1 MYRKYWKAELFLIY
15 WPFLVMRT
23 LRTWN
28 GPLTLSISFLSLKMT
43 IFSSTRLQIW
53 TSFFCHDAVIK
64 AWLNLAIT
72 DSKIDIFYDFHSN
85 FVDSLSPILPEIVV
99 EYCGFLKNSTFHRFL
114 RNNQNKNNHSWFLLD
129 LNMNLFNIIFDNL
142 VLKNNSWFSD

>member
-1 MYRKYWKAELFLIY
+1 MKIYFESIFFNSTYHFFMYRKYWKPDSEHFPGHKDTFFTLILT
-15 WPFLVMRT
+15 FSVK
-23 LRTWN
+23 RTWN

-72 DSKIDIFYDFHSN
+72 DSKIDIFLR
-85 FVDSLSPILPEIVV
+85 LSQQLCWQPFAHLAWNCCRILWIFKE
-99 EYCGFLKNSTFHRFL
+99 
-114 RNNQNKNNHSWFLLD
+114 
-129 LNMNLFNIIFDNL
+129 LNL
-142 VLKNNSWFSD
+142 S